1 MTWRQPTA
9 RFRNLCLQASICS
22 QPCHQHA
29 ASEPL
34 AALPA
39 SRHLSLLLLQTL
51 SSNLNRAERENAT
64 VYLMRIPNAV
74 DLPAIQPYV
83 LVKSLPLP
91 DLDGSTEGMFQQ
103 VIPDSRCVGW
113 EGVSVCCWFDR

>member
-1 MTWRQPTA
+1 MCGQP
-9 RFRNLCLQASICS
+9 SDKS
-22 QPCHQHA
+22 A
-29 ASEPL
+29 APESL

-39 SRHLSLLLLQTL
+39 CRHLSLPLLQTL

-83 LVKSLPLP
+83 LVKSLPLT

-103 VIPDSRCVGW
+103 VIPDSRWVGW
-113 EGVSVCCWFDR
+113 GGV